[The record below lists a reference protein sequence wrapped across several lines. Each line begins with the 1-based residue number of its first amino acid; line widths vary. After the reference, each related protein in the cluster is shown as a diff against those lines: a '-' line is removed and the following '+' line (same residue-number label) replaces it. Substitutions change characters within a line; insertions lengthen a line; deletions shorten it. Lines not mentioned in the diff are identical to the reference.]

1 MRNALHITRRDFVKG
16 AAAMMATPMIGP
28 GSARGAQDHAT
39 TRPGLKPQT
48 AFLQEAILRG
58 FSAIEA
64 RLDRE
69 KACRPYFYVH
79 LQPKP
84 RFEHQIWDLGDMCAR
99 YVDAFI
105 LGRQVTGCRDY
116 HQDEQAL
123 RGLLHTGC
131 DPFANPFMAGR
142 MLLTFV
148 DEYLQEPGAD
158 TLSRIHQLILLIKS
172 KLTFEKDYAF
182 YFKAPAGWTSMTKP
196 VYGDFTPY
204 PTYPLGGVVLALSRF
219 VESVDSPES
228 EDLLKRLSKFILD
241 VSGTFDEMGRFKGH
255 THSGGI
261 LTAAVGILRWA
272 LRQHDTLTIQRMKN
286 AFDWCC
292 KYSSSWGWVPDDLGR
307 NGASCETCSLVDA
320 IHLGLLVARHV
331 DPSYYGIVERF
342 ARNQLME
349 NQFIKTD
356 LMVPQSDDPLRKR
369 IVKAVHGSWASY
381 SLPNCLDNGLMGIEG
396 CCLGAGIRGCYLVWE
411 NAITKDAE
419 KVSVNMA
426 FSRNSPW
433 VEVISH
439 QPYAGKI
446 DIRVHDAPKLL
457 VRIPEWVSNKD
468 LRVLVN
474 ERPVEAVMG
483 ANRYIEFTGLQKGAF
498 IRMEY
503 PLSTR
508 EGPEQVSGQTYHV
521 RWKGDTVIGILPKG
535 KLYPLYEREWTT
547 SLNTPLVD
555 WPYDSQM
562 GGPVHW

>member
-1 MRNALHITRRDFVKG
+1 MA
-16 AAAMMATPMIGP
+16 ATPMIGP
-28 GSARGAQDHAT
+28 GSALGAQNQAGP
-39 TRPGLKPQT
+39 RPGLKPQT

-69 KACRPYFYVH
+69 QACRPFFYVR

-84 RFEHQIWDLGDMCAR
+84 QLEHQIWDLGDMCSR

-105 LGRQVTGCRDY
+105 LGRQVTGCGDY
-116 HQDEQAL
+116 RQEEQAL

-142 MLLTFV
+142 MLITLV
-148 DEYLQEPGAD
+148 DEYLQGPDAENLA
-158 TLSRIHQLILLIKS
+158 RIHKLIPLIKN
-172 KLTFEKDYAF
+172 KLTFENDYAF
-182 YFKAPAGWTSMTKP
+182 HFKAPEGWTSMEKP
-196 VYGDFTPY
+196 IFGHFTPY

-261 LTAAVGILRWA
+261 LTAAVGVLRWA
-272 LRQHDTLTIQRMKN
+272 LRQQDARTIQKMKN
-286 AFDWCC
+286 TFDWCC

-307 NGASCETCSLVDA
+307 DGASCETCALVDA
-320 IHLGLLVARHV
+320 IHLGLLIARHV
-331 DPSYYGIVERF
+331 DPSYYGIIERY

-356 LMVPQSDDPLRKR
+356 RMVPQGDDPLRKH
-369 IVKAVHGSWASY
+369 IVRAVHGSWASY

-411 NAITKDAE
+411 QAITRDAG
-419 KVSVNMA
+419 KVMVNMA

-439 QPYAGKI
+439 RPYAGKI
-446 DIRVHDAPKLL
+446 DIRIHDAPKLL
-457 VRIPEWVSNKD
+457 VRTPEWVSKKD
-468 LRVLVN
+468 LRVFVN
-474 ERPVEAVMG
+474 EQPVEAVIG
-483 ANRYIEFTGLQKGAF
+483 GNRSIEFTGLQKGAS
-498 IRMEY
+498 IQIEY
-503 PLSTR
+503 PLSLR
-508 EGPEQVSGQTYHV
+508 DSSEEVSGQAYHV
-521 RWKGDTVIGILPKG
+521 RWKGDAVIGIQPKG
-535 KLYPLYEREWTT
+535 KLYPLYEREWMT
-547 SLNTPLVD
+547 SPNTPFNH